1 MSWRNI
7 IKRELYPLAS
17 RKELARSPM
26 VRQQME
32 DALSQVQID
41 EEYDACCENAMARTV
56 DILERT
62 GKLITSTGAA
72 LTGKEAADHVSEYN
86 CDKLRLFIEE
96 TLARAKLTPEI
107 MEEYEQILDDWKDCE
122 GE

>member
-96 TLARAKLTPEI
+96 TLARAKLTPEV

>member
-41 EEYDACCENAMARTV
+41 ENYDPCCENARNAILTEMQDLGVTLRTS
-56 DILERT
+56 DGI
-62 GKLITSTGAA
+62 KLNLQES
-72 LTGKEAADHVSEYN
+72 LDHIRAYDCKKLREFAEYN
-86 CDKLRLFIEE
+86 VTKIKGERKEFYRNL
-96 TLARAKLTPEI
+96 
-107 MEEYEQILDDWKDCE
+107 LDDWDDCE

>member
-1 MSWRNI
+1 VSWRNI

>member
-32 DALSQVQID
+32 DALSQVQVD
-41 EEYDACCENAMARTV
+41 EEYDACCENAMARTL
-56 DILERT
+56 DILEAT
-62 GKLITSTGAA
+62 GKLVTSTGATK
-72 LTGKEAADHVSEYN
+72 TGKEAADHVSEYN
-86 CDKLRLFIEE
+86 CDKLRLFIET
-96 TLARAKLTPEI
+96 TLERGAISPEVK
-107 MEEYEQILDDWKDCE
+107 EEYERILDDWKDCE

>member
-1 MSWRNI
+1 
-7 IKRELYPLAS
+7 
-17 RKELARSPM
+17 M